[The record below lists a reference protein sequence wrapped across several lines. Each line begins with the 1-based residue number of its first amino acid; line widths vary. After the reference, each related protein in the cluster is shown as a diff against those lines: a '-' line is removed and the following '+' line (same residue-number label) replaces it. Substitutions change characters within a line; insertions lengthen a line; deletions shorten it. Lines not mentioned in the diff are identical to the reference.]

1 MARIT
6 KAFLKEFAKEVAAL
20 EAAET
25 TILSTEEME
34 RYSGGRY
41 GAYTLLSTS

>member
-1 MARIT
+1 MPRIT
-6 KAFLKEFAKEVAAL
+6 KYSLKELAKKIAAL